1 MAFEQP
7 TTSAPPPPPEF
18 AITSTEDLDD
28 LRQALRDQTDE
39 DLERLETLERSVNV
53 LFDELNGLKVEVYG
67 LCVRAVRLGAAFRSL
82 SRVVTSKQ
90 G

>member
-1 MAFEQP
+1 MAAEYV
-7 TTSAPPPPPEF
+7 TTSTPASPPEF
-18 AITSTEDLDD
+18 AITSAEDLDA

-39 DLERLETLERSVNV
+39 DLERLGTLERSVSA

-82 SRVVTSKQ
+82 SRAINSKRS
-90 G
+90 